1 LTFTEAPATGDKIE
15 VRKLTTT
22 QTVSGLTS
30 ANSYVQVA
38 ADDDGIKL
46 YSGSGAATLRW
57 TINTDGDLIPAGNT
71 TQDIGSAA
79 AQIGAI
85 YVAGGTIH
93 LGDIQLKAEGS
104 KLSIYESDGSTP
116 AGSLVSDFVTG
127 PQGDVRFS
135 DADSSN
141 FVAFQAPATVSS
153 NVTWTLPGADAG
165 TSGYALVSDGAGTLS
180 WAAAGATISQ
190 DEATN
195 TNFNL
200 YFASTTSGALTA
212 VKYDSG
218 LSYNPSTGTLNVED
232 LILSGDLTVNGTT
245 TTVAT
250 TNTVV
255 SDNLIELN
263 NGAVSNANDS
273 GIVIERGST
282 GDNAFMGWDES
293 ADSFIVGTTT
303 ATGASTGDLTITS
316 ANLVV
321 SHLNVTNT
329 VQADTLNAATHTGT
343 TGTFSGNVTASYF
356 VGTATQAIYA
366 DLAENYQ
373 GDKQYAAGTVV
384 EFGGEHEVTVGQVEG
399 STRVAGIVSTNPAHL
414 MNGGLTGTNVVAV
427 ALTGRVP
434 CMVIG
439 PVHKGDMMV
448 SAGFGYAKASANPA
462 VGSVVG
468 KALENFDGDKGVIE
482 VVVGRV

>member
-1 LTFTEAPATGDKIE
+1 
-15 VRKLTTT
+15 
-22 QTVSGLTS
+22 
-30 ANSYVQVA
+30 
-38 ADDDGIKL
+38 
-46 YSGSGAATLRW
+46 
-57 TINTDGDLIPAGNT
+57 
-71 TQDIGSAA
+71 
-79 AQIGAI
+79 
-85 YVAGGTIH
+85 
-93 LGDIQLKAEGS
+93 
-104 KLSIYESDGSTP
+104 
-116 AGSLVSDFVTG
+116 
-127 PQGDVRFS
+127 
-135 DADSSN
+135 
-141 FVAFQAPATVSS
+141 VSS
-153 NVTWTLPGADAG
+153 NVTWTLPDADASV
-165 TSGYALVSDGAGTLS
+165 SGYALVSDAAGTLS

-190 DEATN
+190 DETTN

-200 YFASTTSGALTA
+200 YFASTTSGALTS
-212 VKYDSG
+212 VNYDSG

-232 LILSGDLTVNGTT
+232 LVLSGDLTVNGTT
-245 TTVAT
+245 TTIST

-255 SDNLIELN
+255 SDNLLELN
-263 NGAVSNANDS
+263 NGATSNANDS

-316 ANLVV
+316 GNLSV
-321 SHLNVTNT
+321 SHLN
-329 VQADTLNAATHTGT
+329 ADTSVQTGTVNASTVTAT
-343 TGTFSGNVTASYF
+343 TGTFGGNVTASYF

-462 VGSVVG
+462 VGSVIG
-468 KALENFDGDKGVIE
+468 KALENFDGNKGVIE